1 MRSCA
6 ASRRLVIALLL
17 LAALFACARPATSP
31 EEEIRSLV
39 AEVVRAA
46 EERDIGALKDRI
58 SEGYAD
64 EQGRDKRAMG
74 ATIGFYLLRHQA
86 VYVLT
91 RVREVTF
98 PEADVAEAKVL
109 AAMAGDAIASVDS
122 LAGMRAD
129 LYRFE
134 LRLAREDGD
143 WRVRFA
149 SWQPAKLKEF
159 W

>member
-1 MRSCA
+1 MWSCA
-6 ASRRLVIALLL
+6 VSRRPVFALL
-17 LAALFACARPATSP
+17 AIATLFGCGGPAGSP

-39 AEVVRAA
+39 AEAIRAA
-46 EERDIGALKDRI
+46 EERDIGALKDLI

-64 EQGRDKRAMG
+64 EQGRDKRAVG
-74 ATIGFYLLRHQA
+74 ATIGFYLLRHRA
-86 VYVLT
+86 VHVLT

-98 PEADVAEAKVL
+98 PEADAAEANVL

-122 LAGMRAD
+122 LPGMRAD